1 MPEPVDPPK
10 RSSPPATFT
19 LRGGCLG
26 AVLVYLISLAMIV
39 AYILPTMYRDRLGWA
54 SLNTPETLQV
64 VKIAL
69 MLSFVAAAIGFFA
82 GREGARCR
90 SVNAAFLRGGIL
102 CGLATL
108 ICLPVLSF
116 TYFRALH
123 IYTTGFYALCAISF
137 AILTA
142 SGAIVCGLAAIVVR
156 DRRESGR
163 TRLIPQFTLQEIFIA
178 FTIVSIIISALA
190 SAAALRL

>member
-1 MPEPVDPPK
+1 MSETPDPPK
-10 RSSPPATFT
+10 QPSPPATFT
-19 LRGGCLG
+19 LRGGLLG
-26 AVLVYLISLAMIV
+26 AILVYLISLALIV
-39 AYILPTMYRDRLGWA
+39 AIILPTMYRDRLGWD
-54 SLNTPETLQV
+54 SLNTPESLDV
-64 VKIAL
+64 VKIAIK
-69 MLSFVAAAIGFFA
+69 LSLVAAVIGFFA
-82 GREGARCR
+82 GKEGARCQ

-108 ICLPVLSF
+108 ICIPVLSF
-116 TYFRALH
+116 TYFRTLH
-123 IYTTGFYALCAISF
+123 IYTTGFYALCAIAF

-142 SGAIVCGLAAIVVR
+142 SGAIVSGLAAIVVR

-163 TRLIPQFTLQEIFIA
+163 NRFIPQFTLQEIFIA